1 MTITAVT
8 RPAPT
13 GTPARTGRSRRL
25 LVGML
30 LTMIVCGTV
39 LFAQLGCER
48 MRAAEPLGEADA
60 TGRIVTGYGWSLRPL
75 GFTVRYVDGPASTRL
90 WW

>member
-1 MTITAVT
+1 MTITSVT
-8 RPAPT
+8 RPGPT
-13 GTPARTGRSRRL
+13 RTLARTGRSRRL

-30 LTMIVCGTV
+30 LTMIICGTV

-60 TGRIVTGYGWSLRPL
+60 TGRVVTGYGWSLRPL
-75 GFTVRYVDGPASTRL
+75 GFTVRYVGGAASTRL